1 MRVEID
7 FRSMGNMIYSQF
19 IGGEF
24 IEGNAATVATVL
36 NPATG
41 QALGHYPHATQAD
54 VEEAIACASE
64 AYRTWRKTSVLERSS
79 LLRRTASLMRERS
92 DAIARQITLELGKP
106 IGEAQKEV
114 VTAAEMFEWASEEAR
129 RMYGRT
135 IPARNE
141 GITQTVMWEPVGPV
155 AAFAGWNAPA
165 ITPSRKISGALAA
178 GCTIVI
184 KPSEETAGVAL
195 LIARVL
201 QDAGIP
207 DGVVNM
213 VFGDPS
219 EIADLLCASPQI
231 AMVTFTG
238 ATSIGKI
245 IGAKAAQSLK
255 RATLELGGHAPVI
268 VCDDIDVD
276 RVVRMAVATKYRNA
290 GQVCTSP
297 TRFLVQAPIFQQFQ
311 EKFISAAEAM
321 KVGDPFDAN
330 TQMGPLK
337 NLRRL
342 ESIER
347 LVQDARN
354 RDLTIATGGER
365 LRGEGYFYK
374 PTVIV
379 KPSINSEAN
388 SMEPFGPI
396 ALISSF
402 DKLDDAIAEANR
414 LPFGLAAYAHTN
426 NLQSAYRLTHEIDSG
441 VVCIN
446 EWQASLPETP
456 FGGHKDSGL
465 GSEGG
470 MEGLQEFLRVKC
482 VRQGAAS

>member
-1 MRVEID
+1 MH
-7 FRSMGNMIYSQF
+7 YSQF
-19 IGGEF
+19 IAGEF
-24 IEGNAATVATVL
+24 RQGASGSRITVID
-36 NPATG
+36 PSTG
-41 QALGHYPHATQAD
+41 RALGDFVQAAPAD
-54 VEEAIACASE
+54 VEEAIAAATE
-64 AYRTWRKTSVLERSS
+64 AFRTWRKTSVLERSA
-79 LLRRTASLMRERS
+79 LLRRVGSLMRERGT
-92 DAIARQITLELGKP
+92 AIAEQISRELGKP

-129 RMYGRT
+129 RIYGRT
-135 IPARNE
+135 IPPRAE
-141 GITQTVMWEPVGPV
+141 GITQTVMWEPIGPV

-195 LIARVL
+195 HIARVV

-213 VFGDPS
+213 VFGDPG
-219 EIADLLCASPQI
+219 EIADILCTAPRI

-238 ATSIGKI
+238 ATSVGKS
-245 IGAKAAQSLK
+245 IGARAAQTLK
-255 RATLELGGHAPVI
+255 RATLELGGHAPVV
-268 VCDDIDVD
+268 VCDDVDVD

-297 TRFLVQAPIFQQFQ
+297 TRFLVQAPIFQAFCDRFV
-311 EKFISAAEAM
+311 KAAEAL
-321 KVGDPFDAN
+321 KVGDPFDSA

-342 ESIER
+342 QSIEQM
-347 LVQDARN
+347 VQDARG
-354 RDLTIATGGER
+354 RGLKVATGGER
-365 LRGEGYFYK
+365 IGTAGFFYK
-374 PTVIV
+374 PTVILE
-379 KPSINSEAN
+379 PTLDSDAATI
-388 SMEPFGPI
+388 EPFGPI
-396 ALISSF
+396 ALISPF
-402 DKLDDAIAEANR
+402 AQLDEAIAECNR
-414 LPFGLAAYAHTN
+414 LPFGLAAYAYTN
-426 NLQSAYRLTHEIDSG
+426 NLQQAHRLMHEIDSG

-470 MEGLQEFLRVKC
+470 IEGVREFLRIKC
-482 VRQGAAS
+482 VRQGVAS

>member
-1 MRVEID
+1 MQ
-7 FRSMGNMIYSQF
+7 YSQF
-19 IGGEF
+19 IAGEF
-24 IEGNAATVATVL
+24 RQGTSDTRFTVF
-36 NPATG
+36 NPSNG
-41 QALGHYPHATQAD
+41 QALGDYAHASRTD
-54 VEEAIACASE
+54 VEEAVAAAAE
-64 AYRTWRKTSVLERSS
+64 AFRTWRKTSALERSA
-79 LLRRTASLMRERS
+79 LLRRVASLMRERGA
-92 DAIARQITLELGKP
+92 AIAEQIARELGKP
-106 IGEAQKEV
+106 YGEAQKEV
-114 VTAAEMFEWASEEAR
+114 VTAAEMFEWASEEVR
-129 RMYGRT
+129 RIYGRT
-135 IPARNE
+135 IPARGE
-141 GITQTVMWEPVGPV
+141 GITQTVVWEPIGPV

-195 LIARVL
+195 HIARVI

-213 VFGDPS
+213 VFGEPG
-219 EIADLLCASPQI
+219 EIADILCAAPQI

-238 ATSIGKI
+238 ATSIGKV
-245 IGAKAAQSLK
+245 IGSKAALTMK
-255 RATLELGGHAPVI
+255 RATLELGGHAPVV
-268 VCDDIDVD
+268 VCDDVDVD

-297 TRFLVQAPIFQQFQ
+297 TRFLVQSPIFDVFC
-311 EKFISAAEAM
+311 EKFVEAAKAV
-321 KVGDPFDAN
+321 KVGDPFDSA

-342 ESIER
+342 EAIER
-347 LVQDARN
+347 MVQDARQ
-354 RDLTIATGGER
+354 RGLKVAAGGER
-365 LRGEGYFYK
+365 IGSEGFFYR
-374 PTVIV
+374 PTVILQ
-379 KPSINSEAN
+379 PTLDSDAATI
-388 SMEPFGPI
+388 EPFGPV
-396 ALISSF
+396 ALISAF
-402 DKLDDAIAEANR
+402 DQLDDAIAEANR
-414 LPFGLAAYAHTN
+414 LPFGLAAYAYTN
-426 NLQSAYRLTHEIDSG
+426 QLSRAHRLAHEIDSG

-470 MEGLQEFLRVKC
+470 IEGIQEFLRIKC

>member
-1 MRVEID
+1 MQ
-7 FRSMGNMIYSQF
+7 YSQF
-19 IGGEF
+19 IAGEF
-24 IEGNAATVATVL
+24 RQGASGTRFTVI
-36 NPATG
+36 NPSNG
-41 QALGHYPHATQAD
+41 QALGDYAHATRAD
-54 VEEAIACASE
+54 VEEAIAA
-64 AYRTWRKTSVLERSS
+64 AADAFRTWRKTSAMVRSA
-79 LLRRTASLMRERS
+79 LLRRAASLMRERG
-92 DAIARQITLELGKP
+92 DALAEQIARELGKP
-106 IGEAQKEV
+106 FGEAQKEV

-129 RMYGRT
+129 RIYGRT
-135 IPARNE
+135 IPARGE
-141 GITQTVMWEPVGPV
+141 GITQTVVWEPVGPV

-195 LIARVL
+195 LIARIV

-213 VFGDPS
+213 VFGDPG
-219 EIADLLCASPQI
+219 EIADMLCAAPQI

-238 ATSIGKI
+238 ATSIGKV
-245 IGAKAAQSLK
+245 IGSKAALTMK
-255 RATLELGGHAPVI
+255 RATLELGGHAPVV
-268 VCDDIDVD
+268 VCDDVDVD
-276 RVVRMAVATKYRNA
+276 RVVSMAVATKYRNA

-297 TRFLVQAPIFQQFQ
+297 TRFLVQAPIFDAFC
-311 EKFISAAEAM
+311 EKFVKAAEAV
-321 KVGDPFDAN
+321 KVGDPFDST

-342 ESIER
+342 ESIDR
-347 LVQDARN
+347 MVQDAKQRG
-354 RDLTIATGGER
+354 LKVATGGER
-365 LRGEGYFYK
+365 IGSEGFFYK
-374 PTVIV
+374 PTVVLQPTLDSDAATI
-379 KPSINSEAN
+379 
-388 SMEPFGPI
+388 EPFGPL

-402 DKLDDAIAEANR
+402 EQLDDAIAEANR
-414 LPFGLAAYAHTN
+414 LPFGLAAYAYTN
-426 NLQSAYRLTHEIDSG
+426 NLQRAHRLMHEIDSG

-470 MEGLQEFLRVKC
+470 IEGVQEFLRIKC
-482 VRQGAAS
+482 VRQGSAT

>member
-1 MRVEID
+1 MKYTQFIAGE
-7 FRSMGNMIYSQF
+7 FRSGNSDKQF
-19 IGGEF
+19 IVINPSNGE
-24 IEGNAATVATVL
+24 
-36 NPATG
+36 
-41 QALGHYPHATQAD
+41 ALGEYAQANSAD
-54 VEEAIACASE
+54 IHEAITCAAE
-64 AYRTWRKTSVLERSS
+64 TFKTWRKTSVTERSI
-79 LLRRTASLMRERS
+79 LLRRVASIIRERS
-92 DAIARQITLELGKP
+92 EAIGRQISLELGKP
-106 IGEAQKEV
+106 IGESLKEV

-141 GITQTVMWEPVGPV
+141 GVTQTVVMEPIGPV
-155 AAFAGWNAPA
+155 AAFSGWNAPA

-195 LIARVL
+195 LIARAI
-201 QDAGIP
+201 QDAGVP

-213 VFGDPS
+213 VFGDPTQ
-219 EIADLLCASPQI
+219 IADLLCEAPQI

-238 ATSIGKI
+238 ATSIGKV
-245 IGAKAAQSLK
+245 IGAKAAQTMK

-268 VCDDIDVD
+268 VCDDVDID

-297 TRFLVQAPIFQQFQ
+297 TRFIVHSSIFEDFSNRFV
-311 EKFISAAEAM
+311 KAASAL
-321 KVGDPFDAN
+321 KVGDPFDHA

-337 NLRRL
+337 NQRRL
-342 ESIER
+342 ESINR
-347 LVQDARN
+347 LVQDARQ
-354 RDLTIATGGER
+354 RGLTVAAGGEPI
-365 LRGEGYFYK
+365 GNTGFFYQ

-379 KPSINSEAN
+379 NPTCDSDAAN
-388 SMEPFGPI
+388 IEPFGPV
-396 ALISSF
+396 ALINSF
-402 DKLDDAIAEANR
+402 DKLEDAIAEANR
-414 LPFGLAAYAHTN
+414 LPFGLAAYAYTN
-426 NLQSAYRLTHEIDSG
+426 SLPQAHRLMHEIDSG
-441 VVCIN
+441 VVCLN

-470 MEGLQEFLRVKC
+470 IEGIQEFLRVKC
-482 VRQGAAS
+482 TRLGWSS